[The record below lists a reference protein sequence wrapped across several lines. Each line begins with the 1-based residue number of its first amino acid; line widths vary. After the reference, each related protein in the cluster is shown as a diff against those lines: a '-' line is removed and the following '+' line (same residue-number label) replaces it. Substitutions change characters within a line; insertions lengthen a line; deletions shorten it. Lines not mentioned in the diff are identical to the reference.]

1 MNYHA
6 FINGIEIVS
15 MPMNLYY
22 KPFVPVVGQTNPI
35 YSRALEMVYRLN
47 VGGGA
52 IQAQE
57 DTGMFRKWS
66 EDRDYL
72 LSGRFGPHD
81 PSLKPKYT
89 KIPNYTAPD
98 AVYQSAISMGPD
110 SNKTRKSNL
119 TWRLPVDTGF
129 NFLVRLHFCE
139 IESEIHASGRREF
152 CIYIDYQLAE
162 EKADVLLWTHD
173 NDTPYYKDYVVM
185 IKNKGN
191 DTRLLSIDLHPRL
204 DAQLIDAILNGVEV
218 FKLSDSD
225 NNLAGAN
232 IAAPLLDQQQLAGAA
247 NESKSKKTTI
257 FIAIGSVL
265 GLLVVLTLV
274 CCMVLCKLKKTK
286 HYGSYHPL
294 AKRWWWS
301 RPDPCKREFSRR
313 ARRLI
318 GNEESHKPFPS
329 DNLNQVQELPLF
341 NFEMLVSATNDFH
354 LSNKLGQGG
363 FGPVYKGKLSD
374 GQEIAV
380 KRLSR
385 TSAQGLKE
393 FMNEVVII
401 SKLQHRNLVRLLG
414 CCVEGEERM
423 LLYEYMPNKSL
434 DAFLFDPHKER
445 LLDWKKRFNIIEG
458 IGRGLLYLHRDSRLR
473 IIHRDLKTSNI
484 LLDKE
489 LNPKI
494 SDFGMARIFGS
505 NEDQANTNRVVG
517 TYGYMS
523 PEYAMEGRFS
533 EKSDVFSFGVLLLEI
548 VNGRKNTSFY
558 NDEQSQSLLG
568 LAWKLW
574 NADNAIALINPMIY
588 EPCFE
593 IEILRCIQ
601 VGLLCVQE
609 FAQDRPTV
617 SVVISML
624 KSEIGNL
631 PPPTKPAFTEKL
643 IALDTDPSKCFQTK
657 CSVNDITVT
666 MVQGR

>member
-1 MNYHA
+1 VRS
-6 FINGIEIVS
+6 EK
-15 MPMNLYY
+15 NL
-22 KPFVPVVGQTNPI
+22 
-35 YSRALEMVYRLN
+35 SRSL
-47 VGGGA
+47 
-52 IQAQE
+52 II
-57 DTGMFRKWS
+57 GM
-66 EDRDYL
+66 
-72 LSGRFGPHD
+72 
-81 PSLKPKYT
+81 T
-89 KIPNYTAPD
+89 
-98 AVYQSAISMGPD
+98 ISIC
-110 SNKTRKSNL
+110 
-119 TWRLPVDTGF
+119 V
-129 NFLVRLHFCE
+129 
-139 IESEIHASGRREF
+139 
-152 CIYIDYQLAE
+152 
-162 EKADVLLWTHD
+162 
-173 NDTPYYKDYVVM
+173 
-185 IKNKGN
+185 
-191 DTRLLSIDLHPRL
+191 TRLWKWI
-204 DAQLIDAILNGVEV
+204 
-218 FKLSDSD
+218 
-225 NNLAGAN
+225 
-232 IAAPLLDQQQLAGAA
+232 
-247 NESKSKKTTI
+247 
-257 FIAIGSVL
+257 
-265 GLLVVLTLV
+265 
-274 CCMVLCKLKKTK
+274 
-286 HYGSYHPL
+286 L
-294 AKRWWWS
+294 AKQ
-301 RPDPCKREFSRR
+301 R
-313 ARRLI
+313 ARRLK
-318 GNEESHKPFPS
+318 GNEEYTPFPS

-393 FMNEVVII
+393 FMNEVVVI

-473 IIHRDLKTSNI
+473 IIHRDLKASNI

-548 VNGRKNTSFY
+548 VNGRRNTSFY

-574 NADNAIALINPMIY
+574 SADNAIALINPMIY

-609 FAQDRPTV
+609 FAQDRPTI
-617 SVVISML
+617 SVVVSML

-643 IALDTDPSKCFQTK
+643 IALDTNPFKCPQTK
-657 CSVNDITVT
+657 CSVNNVTVT